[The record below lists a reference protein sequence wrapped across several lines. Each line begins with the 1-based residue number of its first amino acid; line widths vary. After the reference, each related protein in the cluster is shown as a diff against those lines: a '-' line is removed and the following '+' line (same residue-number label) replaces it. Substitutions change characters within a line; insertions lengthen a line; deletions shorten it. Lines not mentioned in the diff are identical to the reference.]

1 MRRGC
6 LMREHDAPLVGFES
20 AQGNESLA
28 LPLGAIRQDILLNTE
43 IHRRL
48 GIPPQYTLAKPGV
61 EILRR
66 PGVAVVV
73 RSIAWFVLAVDQAH
87 DIVGVPLIID
97 VALLP
102 GDDIIGRRQKSEK
115 VLD

>member
-1 MRRGC
+1 
-6 LMREHDAPLVGFES
+6 
-20 AQGNESLA
+20 
-28 LPLGAIRQDILLNTE
+28 
-43 IHRRL
+43 
-48 GIPPQYTLAKPGV
+48 
-61 EILRR
+61 

-87 DIVGVPLIID
+87 DIAGVPLIID

-115 VLD
+115 VLDVSRTIENASKRAQLHGRLLSSRPISAPPPSPYGWGTKMPFQASLKPQAL